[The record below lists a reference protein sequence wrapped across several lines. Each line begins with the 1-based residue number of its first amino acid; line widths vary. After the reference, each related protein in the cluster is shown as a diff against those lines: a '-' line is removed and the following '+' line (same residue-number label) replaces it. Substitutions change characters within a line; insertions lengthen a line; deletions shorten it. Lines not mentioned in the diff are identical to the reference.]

1 MNDRIRNILED
12 LESVRENLLALSD
25 DIWLSIEHNDP
36 NALENGYQFKKA
48 YNQKWAEFAHV
59 ADDLSRLIQQ
69 FTKINLTADEVTGT
83 DDETENDRIIKEL
96 DNEVPH
102 TLDEDFTYI
111 RPYGFVLNGKATVGL
126 TTWRR
131 LYEVFCQQLAS
142 ENSECFRSLPDHPE
156 MARRDGRRFIDYVA
170 ENHNVSSE
178 VVPGMFLEVNLSA
191 NSIRHSMRRMMKAF
205 NLPESEMKIYF
216 REDRDAQRETRT
228 SD

>member
-36 NALENGYQFKKA
+36 DALENGYQFKKA
-48 YNQKWAEFAHV
+48 YNQKWAEFDHV

-83 DDETENDRIIKEL
+83 DDETENDRIIQEL
-96 DNEVPH
+96 NKEVPH

-131 LYEVFCQQLAS
+131 LYEVFCQQLANHCP
-142 ENSECFRSLPDHPE
+142 ERFRQLAVDPE
-156 MARRDGRRFIDYVA
+156 MARRNGGRWFSTSADNHYTAWEITEGIFA
-170 ENHNVSSE
+170 EVQ
-178 VVPGMFLEVNLSA
+178 LSA
-191 NSIRHSMRRMMKAF
+191 NSLRHCMKRLLKTF
-205 NLPESEMKIYF
+205 DIPESDMKVYF